1 MFIDPTVHFPF
12 SKRFCHFWAFL
23 IFDKMLFVAKIN
35 MSLQS
40 QIALDLWLWNSR
52 LINCMAKQMMP
63 YFTGH
68 LFGTCLCNKIYECL
82 IMKHPVEF
90 GSERTIL
97 DASFDVKKK
106 FRRPLKLSCVRPSFF
121 KNRCDTPPPYFDRLQ
136 HSLSISNMTHCGRY
150 VPLILKWK
158 QFLIKLLI
166 MYLDIF

>member
-1 MFIDPTVHFPF
+1 MFIGPTVHFPF

-40 QIALDLWLWNSR
+40 QIAIDLWLWNSR

-97 DASFDVKKK
+97 DASFDVKKNLEG
-106 FRRPLKLSCVRPSFF
+106 PSSCHV
-121 KNRCDTPPPYFDRLQ
+121 
-136 HSLSISNMTHCGRY
+136 CGRRFSKI
-150 VPLILKWK
+150 VVIRHHLILTVYNILCPSQTW
-158 QFLIKLLI
+158 LIVAG
-166 MYLDIF
+166 MYHWFWNENNS